1 MNIKRFKIPAFLIVF
16 VMSIMFCGYTKEY
29 DEYQSKVY
37 DDAGLFTE
45 YEIDELQEMCV
56 SSANQTKLDVVVATI
71 NDSQGKSSMVYADD
85 FYDDMGFGYD
95 QGGSGLI
102 LLMDMDNREIYIS
115 TEGIAIQYFNDNDI
129 DNVLDDL
136 YDYMVSE
143 DYYNAAV
150 TFIDDVNSH
159 VSRINNSYYEDVE
172 SWFKGNYTDYE
183 DFEKDEK
190 NRDTNKYRDYTNF
203 EEESQEIIFANPL
216 IDLLIAAVV
225 SIIIVLCMTSKS
237 KSRMTVN
244 ANTYMNRNK
253 FNIHRSMDTYLRT
266 TVSKTK
272 IQSSSGS
279 SHHSGHSGGSH
290 HRSSSGRSHGGGGRK
305 F

>member
-37 DDAGLFTE
+37 DGAGLFTE
-45 YEIDELQEMCV
+45 YEIDELQKKCV
-56 SSANQTKLDVVVATI
+56 SSAKQTKLDVVVATI

-129 DNVLDDL
+129 DNVLDNL
-136 YDYMVSE
+136 YNYMVSE
-143 DYYNAAV
+143 DYYNAAL
-150 TFIDDVNSH
+150 TFINEVNSH
-159 VSRINNSYYEDVE
+159 VSRINNYYYDDVE
-172 SWFKGNYTDYE
+172 SWFDGDYTDYE
-183 DFEKDEK
+183 DFEEDSH
-190 NRDTNKYRDYTNF
+190 
-203 EEESQEIIFANPL
+203 ESIFANPL
-216 IDLLIAAVV
+216 IDLSAAAVV
-225 SIIIVLCMTSKS
+225 STIIVLCMTSKS

-272 IQSSSGS
+272 IQSSSSGGG
-279 SHHSGHSGGSH
+279 SGHSGGSH